1 MDKVRVYNR
10 SDSVVYYTDSANNR
24 LRMWE
29 PIVQGIMSYKD
40 LEYEE
45 LERVLN
51 DYGTRKLF
59 QEYLLIKDKKICESL
74 DLNYDESYYYD
85 ANQII
90 NILENGTDE
99 ELIELLQSCPQGSKD
114 IIKEAAIE
122 LQLDSTRKRNI
133 IKDYLGFDITFAI
146 NNDIVANK
154 PIIKKD

>member
-10 SDSVVYYTDSANNR
+10 SNSLVHYTDSSNNR

-59 QEYLLIKDKKICESL
+59 QEYLLIKDSHIFLSL
-74 DLNYDESYYYD
+74 
-85 ANQII
+85 I
-90 NILENGTDE
+90 NKY
-99 ELIELLQSCPQGSKD
+99 SW
-114 IIKEAAIE
+114 
-122 LQLDSTRKRNI
+122 
-133 IKDYLGFDITFAI
+133 
-146 NNDIVANK
+146 NNFLV
-154 PIIKKD
+154 P

>member
-10 SDSVVYYTDSANNR
+10 SNSVVHYTDSSNNR

-85 ANQII
+85 SKDII

-99 ELIELLQSCPQGSKD
+99 ELIELLQSCPQGAKD

-133 IKDYLGFDITFAI
+133 IKDYLGFDVSFAI
-146 NNDIVANK
+146 NNDIKANK
-154 PIIKKD
+154 PMIKKD

>member
-10 SDSVVYYTDSANNR
+10 SNSLVHYIDSSNNR

-85 ANQII
+85 SETII
-90 NILENGTDE
+90 DILENGTDE
-99 ELIELLQSCPQGSKD
+99 ELIELLQSCPQGAKD

-133 IKDYLGFDITFAI
+133 IKEYLGFDVSFAI
-146 NNDIVANK
+146 NNDIKANK
-154 PIIKKD
+154 PMIKKD